1 MRSVWL
7 SATIAQTRVSSFCMT
22 HSFISVATIQE
33 LLLLLPKRKDEGII
47 TMATMISAIVFEK
60 PKKNASYIYHTSIPK
75 AGIPSIVSC
84 PKN

>member
-22 HSFISVATIQE
+22 HSFISVATTQQ

-47 TMATMISAIVFEK
+47 TMATMGEFEK
-60 PKKNASYIYHTSIPK
+60 SVRKKVRHFTMQNAVHKRT
-75 AGIPSIVSC
+75 
-84 PKN
+84 